1 MKYESCLKV
10 LSAIRES
17 SAARLRL
24 TAVRE
29 DDLRRFRKAVRGFY
43 RSCGRDFAWRK
54 TRDPYRV
61 LVSEIMLQ
69 QTQTQRVA
77 ERFPLFLQAFPNLR
91 ALARAPQSDVIRAWE
106 GLGYY
111 RRARNLHRAAQ
122 AVVELHGGRIP
133 ESYDALRA
141 LPGVGAYTAAAVSAF
156 AFDRGVAMIETNI
169 RSVYLYVFFRESRA
183 VSDREILE
191 LVAATMPA
199 KNVREWFYALMDL
212 GVELKKQAPRINHAS
227 RHHKAQTPFK
237 GSDRRVAAQV
247 LRYIVTSAR
256 PVSKA
261 ALAKEIRRSIEDVS
275 SDQIERALV
284 RLEREALI
292 VRGTRG
298 LFGAK

>member
-1 MKYESCLKV
+1 MTFERCLHV
-10 LSAIRES
+10 LTAIRE
-17 SAARLRL
+17 ARTSRTQVKSLSEQEVL
-24 TAVRE
+24 
-29 DDLRRFRKAVRGFY
+29 RFRKAVRSFY

-77 ERFPLFLQAFPNLR
+77 ERFPLFLKAFPNLR
-91 ALARAPQSDVIRAWE
+91 ALARAPQSEVIRAWE

-122 AVVELHGGRIP
+122 AVVELHEGRIP

-141 LPGVGAYTAAAVSAF
+141 LPGVGAYTAAAVMAF

-169 RSVYLYVFFRESRA
+169 RSVYLYAFFKDHSA
-183 VSDREILE
+183 VSDREILQI
-191 LVAATMPA
+191 VAETMPT

-227 RHHKAQTPFK
+227 RHHKAHSPFK

-261 ALAKEIRRSIEDVS
+261 ALAKEIRRSIEDVRA
-275 SDQIERALV
+275 DQIERALV

-292 VRGTRG
+292 VRGARG